1 MAAGATEAMPF
12 KADHPGML
20 RIRRKTFQVGR
31 KWLVRIHFLTTFRT
45 TEVGIFLF
53 TANNNLLAVIKRVFR
68 HEDIVKDIL
77 TFCIILNSVIS
88 KGHFLLPRYGFV
100 AYILEELM
108 SFFNSQMSSSPQI
121 SVKNQKLKSAFSFW
135 PMAYSLGDSSVL
147 KLLI

>member
-1 MAAGATEAMPF
+1 MAAGATETMPF

-20 RIRRKTFQVGR
+20 RIRREAFQVGG
-31 KWLVRIHFLTTFRT
+31 KWFVGIHFLTAFGT

-53 TANNNLLAVIKRVFR
+53 TANNYFLAVIKRVFW

-108 SFFNSQMSSSPQI
+108 SFFNSQMSFSPQI
-121 SVKNQKLKSAFSFW
+121 SVKNLIFFKSQLNFFET
-135 PMAYSLGDSSVL
+135 YTNNH
-147 KLLI
+147 

>member
-1 MAAGATEAMPF
+1 
-12 KADHPGML
+12 
-20 RIRRKTFQVGR
+20 
-31 KWLVRIHFLTTFRT
+31 
-45 TEVGIFLF
+45 
-53 TANNNLLAVIKRVFR
+53 
-68 HEDIVKDIL
+68 
-77 TFCIILNSVIS
+77 VIS